1 MFNNDSQSEENES
14 HMNNLF
20 FFLFNIDEH
29 DILEDD
35 IISKFLT
42 IPKMTNDNKN
52 EDSEDSEYGKA
63 KTGDKSFFKVIK
75 KNSKLE
81 EKEKMKRKFLLI
93 LAIINITQIIF

>member
-1 MFNNDSQSEENES
+1 MFNNDSQSEENKS
-14 HMNNLF
+14 HMNNLLPF
-20 FFLFNIDEH
+20 PFNDDYEIF
-29 DILEDD
+29 EDD
-35 IISKFLT
+35 IIKLVTTPFKK
-42 IPKMTNDNKN
+42 INNNKN